1 MQGQLSQNPLMQTFN
16 QMMSGKT
23 QDEKIRTLLNIAKS
37 KGFDVDAKLFT
48 EEDLRKLKLK

>member
-16 QMMSGKT
+16 QMMNGKT